1 MLSEIITIPGYPI
14 AKNKFRSFREE
25 SIMKKKALSIF
36 LAASMVA
43 GLCAC
48 GSSTDNLNTTASQTQ
63 TSETSTTAEEKDNTE
78 QKEKEQ
84 ITLKVWGSQT
94 DQDLLKELCEAFA
107 EEHPENDW
115 TFEYGVVGEADAQ
128 ARYLEDP
135 AAAADVFSY
144 PDDQII
150 TLVQADALYEVTRNA
165 DEIKS
170 ANAPGTIDAASYNG
184 VLYGYPMTADNGY
197 YLYYDKSVLTEEDVK
212 TLDGILEAANKA
224 GKQVHM
230 DVSNGWYLASFFL
243 GNGCQLTLDADGK
256 QVCDF
261 NNEKG
266 LEAAEAIRAFCNDP
280 AFVTG
285 DDSVL
290 QGGIGDS
297 ICCGISGPWTSA
309 SIKEK
314 LGDNFAAAKLPTF
327 TCGGNQVQM
336 GSFLGC
342 KVLGV
347 NTQSEHPVEAMEL
360 AEYLTNEKS
369 QARRFEVLGYGPS
382 NINVANSDAV
392 ASDPALKAL
401 AEQSKYAISQH
412 VNGAYWTP
420 AEAFGAELEAHS
432 TGDLQA
438 MLDQLVE
445 QATAE

>member
-1 MLSEIITIPGYPI
+1 
-14 AKNKFRSFREE
+14 
-25 SIMKKKALSIF
+25 MKKKLLSII
-36 LAASMVA
+36 LTATMVA

-48 GSSTDNLNTTASQTQ
+48 GSTADNTTAADDQQVAQTDENVENTQ
-63 TSETSTTAEEKDNTE
+63 DTAAEKD
-78 QKEKEQ
+78 Q

-94 DQDLLKELCEAFA
+94 DQELLVELCEAFA
-107 EEHPENDW
+107 AENPDKEW
-115 TFEYGVVGEADAQ
+115 TFDYGVVGEADAQ

-165 DEIKS
+165 DAIKS
-170 ANAPGTIDAASYNG
+170 ANAPGTINAASYEG

-212 TLDGILEAANKA
+212 TLDGILAAANKA

-230 DVSNGWYLASFFL
+230 DISNGWYLASFFL

-256 QVCDF
+256 QICDF

-266 LEAAEAIRAFCNDP
+266 LAAAEAVRAFCNDP

-290 QGGIGDS
+290 QGGIGDN
-297 ICCGISGPWTSA
+297 ICCGVSGPWTAA

-327 TCGGNQVQM
+327 TCNGEQVQM

-347 NTQSEHPVEAMEL
+347 NTQSAHPVEAMQL

-369 QARRFEVLGYGPS
+369 QARRFELLGYGPS
-382 NINVANSDAV
+382 NINVANSEAV

-420 AEAFGAELEAHS
+420 AEAFGAELEAH
-432 TGDLQA
+432 TTDDLQA
-438 MLDQLVE
+438 KLDQLVE